1 MDSYPAELIVQL
13 QPFILVTGIIGD
25 KEGTP
30 RNTLLQKLS
39 QPFEKY
45 PDLSRSLADTFT
57 KYGKTKVWSPPQEA
71 PNFHFALSGPGYRY
85 PPAKSRAN
93 IRNVSD
99 LGRRALSSLPPRSHL
114 SPLQVGSPLFPDGIL
129 SPAWIRKHLEYIP
142 SVQIVFYVLPDAS
155 VSEDAALIEAM
166 TEMRTQNRIRGIRH
180 VAVLLANR
188 ADLSRSESDTRISHI
203 RKMAGLDER
212 ASFFV
217 LPTETSDLGAFVLVL
232 QRSLYE
238 PALEYYR
245 ERARHVR
252 RNRARYPPP
261 PSITQPILAAASAA
275 GVLRPGP
282 VNILGSVGWT
292 VRTATKLGVFA
303 EIQYELSEAL
313 SQYGEAYECLM
324 HACLANTKVLA
335 PRTKR
340 WAEAKVLADTLSVK
354 LIKLH
359 LYRQAVPQAMNQYQ
373 RHIRHIAELSTGWGI
388 STSTYEFWSW
398 LTKQF
403 QILGDLILH
412 ATRPSEPSERLS
424 SSLLSGVSNGIF
436 GAFMA
441 QPGTHFYHAA
451 LCTLERAERF
461 RVSQDGDDLPN
472 YAKEAQIDHIALSV
486 DLFTTAYEAYKQ
498 NNQNRHMYLM
508 AARIAMTYFSAA
520 RYSEALP
527 YLDRALRWYR
537 RSRWT
542 VPRFLL
548 VTYAA
553 QSAIAQ
559 GNERAA
565 VMYLLELMQTVPDEV
580 LSLQQDVLT
589 SSRKLLTTNR
599 TQSGSKRDLS
609 MNSSS
614 DPASEQ
620 TNEDLSM
627 SPGSANM
634 LLVSAVFAR
643 HRVLEMTHVDFQLVL
658 RRMSFPVALETLR
671 VFIEGHAEPFLTIQF
686 ASHDPTHES
695 ESRKAAMIDVGSID
709 LKSSTEIS
717 VTLETDHLAII
728 SGAFKGHAGHY
739 LLSHAFL
746 TVRTSVGQV
755 EVPLRI
761 QPGLHWLLQ
770 GRNGCQI
777 LTLPPS
783 ERRNEVIV
791 DVAAP
796 TLEMSHP
803 EKMYSGEIH
812 AIDVKIGDT
821 LDHGILVLSNDTVLA
836 GAGLASNAEI
846 LERSDSPS
854 VDRLE
859 VNTKISTVFLR
870 APQSP
875 GSLYVRLY
883 GMASKEPESAPISHV
898 DYCIQVENAF
908 EVRVHL
914 SWIPSLVPRCGH
926 LTTEIDYTGDNP
938 ILFEDA
944 HVQTSA
950 SHCVQPSIP
959 LGSEE
964 QTIWDNGNRS
974 VLVFPLAEQL
984 GGTNED
990 ASLNLVWR
998 RDKTCATSCTRFSLA
1013 SIAPPLPNPIDVVIR
1028 APGSTKLE
1036 SPSTMQITL
1045 SNSTMM
1051 PVDLLLEI
1059 DQDDLFLL
1067 AGWRRHKV
1075 SMLLP
1080 NEQRQIHLTLIPR
1093 FVGLHT
1099 IPKVRAFEM
1108 RTDMDAIPINTPAPG
1123 VMNVE

>member
-25 KEGTP
+25 KEGIP
-30 RNTLLQKLS
+30 RNTLLQKLP
-39 QPFEKY
+39 QPFERY

-57 KYGKTKVWSPPQEA
+57 KHGKTKVWSPPQEA
-71 PNFHFALSGPGYRY
+71 PNFHFALSGPAYRY

-142 SVQIVFYVLPDAS
+142 SVQIVFYVLPEAS

-188 ADLSRSESDTRISHI
+188 ADLSRNESDTRITHI

-232 QRSLYE
+232 KRSLYE

-303 EIQYELSEAL
+303 EMQYEINDAL

-340 WAEAKVLADTLSVK
+340 WAEAKVLADTLSLK

-359 LYRQAVPQAMNQYQ
+359 LYRQAIPQAMNQYQ

-412 ATRPSEPSERLS
+412 ATRPTEYSERLS
-424 SSLLSGVSNGIF
+424 LNLLSGVSNGIP

-461 RVSQDGDDLPN
+461 RSSQDNDDLPN

-486 DLFTTAYEAYKQ
+486 DLFTAAYEAYKQ
-498 NNQNRHMYLM
+498 TNRNRHMYLM

-520 RYSEALP
+520 RYSDALP

-542 VPRFLL
+542 VPRFML
-548 VTYAA
+548 VNYAA
-553 QSAIAQ
+553 QSAIAE
-559 GNERAA
+559 GDERAA
-565 VMYLLELMQTVPDEV
+565 VMYLLELMQDVPEEV
-580 LSLQQDVLT
+580 SSMQHEILT
-589 SSRKLLTTNR
+589 SLRKLLTANRAQSESEQDLRTN
-599 TQSGSKRDLS
+599 G
-609 MNSSS
+609 SS
-614 DPASEQ
+614 DSASEQ
-620 TNEDLSM
+620 SNEALSM
-627 SPGSANM
+627 IPGSANP

-643 HRVLEMTHVDFQLVL
+643 HRVIEMTPVGFQLVL
-658 RRMSFPVALETLR
+658 RKKSFPVVLETLR
-671 VFIEGHAEPFLTIQF
+671 VFMEGQAEPFLKIDF
-686 ASHDPTHES
+686 ANHDPAHES
-695 ESRKAAMIDVGSID
+695 EPTRATTFDAGSID
-709 LKSSTEIS
+709 LNSSTEIS
-717 VTLETDHLAII
+717 VMFGTDNLAIVT
-728 SGAFKGHAGHY
+728 GAFEGHAGHY
-739 LLSHAFL
+739 ILSSALLK
-746 TVRTSVGQV
+746 VITSVGQV
-755 EVPLRI
+755 EVPLNI

-770 GRNGCQI
+770 GRSGCQI

-783 ERRNEVIV
+783 ERPNEAIV
-791 DVAAP
+791 DVAVP
-796 TLEMSHP
+796 TLEMWHP
-803 EKMYSGEIH
+803 EKMYSGEIC
-812 AIDVKIGDT
+812 AINVEIGNT
-821 LDHGILVLSNDTVLA
+821 LDHGMFVLSNDTVMV
-836 GAGLASNAEI
+836 GAGLANDVKS
-846 LERSDSPS
+846 LEHSGSLS

-859 VNTKISTVFLR
+859 VKTGKSTVYLR

-883 GMASKEPESAPISHV
+883 GMASREPERAPVSHV
-898 DYCIQVENAF
+898 DYCVQVENAF

-914 SWIPSLVPRCGH
+914 SWTPSLVPRYGH
-926 LTTEIDYTGDNP
+926 LTTEIDYTGDDS
-938 ILFEDA
+938 ILFED
-944 HVQTSA
+944 VLVETGV
-950 SHCVQPSIP
+950 SHCVQSSAP
-959 LGSEE
+959 LGIEE
-964 QTIWDNGNRS
+964 QTVWDKGNRT
-974 VLVFPLAEQL
+974 VLIIPLTEQL
-984 GGTNED
+984 GGTNEN
-990 ASLNLVWR
+990 ASLNLIWR
-998 RDKTCATSCTRFSLA
+998 RDKTCAKSCTRFSLA
-1013 SIAPPLPNPIDVVIR
+1013 SIAPPPPNPIDVVIK

-1036 SPSTMQITL
+1036 SPSTVQITL

-1051 PVDLLLEI
+1051 PVDLILEI
-1059 DQDDLFLL
+1059 DQDDTFFL
-1067 AGWRRHKV
+1067 AGWRRHRV

-1080 NEQRQIHLTLIPR
+1080 NEQRDIHLILIPR

-1099 IPKVRAFEM
+1099 IPRVRVFEM

-1123 VMNVE
+1123 VINVE